1 MTNEE
6 LILKK
11 LEDLEAKIDPFV
23 KSREILMELKED
35 LMPLQNQAI
44 QLIIRELQDVEAG
57 FQLDDVF
64 LLIKQAMRS
73 IRNLVFAMKTL
84 DNIVEFITDIEPL
97 LKSAVP
103 KIIESLD
110 EMERQGVFRMLKA
123 TLDLRSKIAAQYDAD
138 DIEKIGDGLVVM
150 LGLVKKLT
158 DTKALAFLEKAAAL
172 PANVDLSKSRE
183 ISPMGLISAG
193 FNSEIKQGLGVLM
206 ELTKAMGKMKDNGH
220 SVSPAPIAAPRA
232 QS

>member
-11 LEDLEAKIDPFV
+11 LEDLEAKIDPIV
-23 KSREILMELKED
+23 KSRQAFMELKED
-35 LMPLQNQAI
+35 LMPLQHQAV
-44 QLIIRELQDVEAG
+44 QLIIQELQEVEAG

-73 IRNLVFAMKTL
+73 MRNFIFAMKTM
-84 DNIVEFITDIEPL
+84 DSIVEFATDMEPL

-110 EMERQGVFRMLKA
+110 EMERQGVFRILKA
-123 TLDLRSKIAAQYDAD
+123 TLDLRSKIAAQYNSE
-138 DIEKIGDGLVVM
+138 DIEKIGDGMVAM
-150 LGLVKKLT
+150 LGLAKKLA
-158 DTKALAFLEKAAAL
+158 DPKALAFLEKAVSL

-183 ISPMGLISAG
+183 IGPMGLLSAG

-220 SVSPAPIAAPRA
+220 SVTSAPLHP
-232 QS
+232 